1 MLLISKHVKCIQI
14 LSTKNLVV
22 KSFIN
27 KNVTLK
33 FKTTLSSLLCYR
45 GKSENNFC
53 YHKKTI
59 CSISFEHCITFILTV
74 NINLNTIF

>member
-53 YHKKTI
+53 
-59 CSISFEHCITFILTV
+59 SISFEHCITFILTV